1 MKNKKITLS
10 DSVYLDLNTQKICF
24 TLNGETKSER
34 VSPKMYNVI
43 VRMTQS
49 AEPHESKVYLTKEM
63 YIDFADRTLCR
74 ADGESVQS
82 ENLKPKMYGVLAYL
96 YENHG
101 VQSQEKIMNN
111 VWGYSENVGEL
122 PQVRTAV
129 AQIRD
134 AMKRL
139 CPETNPTEILETR
152 HGGGYKL
159 NTLERYDEYTAEQIL
174 DMYIRALKRDY
185 QRRYD
190 ESYEIY
196 CKLAR
201 QNHAPSVNS
210 VGIAYA
216 KGQGVEKD
224 EAKGFEYY
232 RKAADMGY
240 SVAQLNTGD
249 CYKEGRGTPIN
260 LEIAVTY
267 YLLAATNPNNPDED
281 AMFRLYECYRDGV
294 GVEKNIDKAAYW
306 RSLAESNGRVEHR
319 DFYKE
324 N

>member
-1 MKNKKITLS
+1 MKNRKITLS
-10 DSVYLDLNTQKICF
+10 DSVYLDPDTHKICF
-24 TLNGETKSER
+24 TLNGETKEER
-34 VSPKMYNVI
+34 ASPKMHNVI

-49 AEPHESKVYLTKEM
+49 TEPHKSRVYLTKEM

-74 ADGESVQS
+74 TDGEGVKN

-96 YENHG
+96 CENHG
-101 VQSQEKIMNN
+101 VQSQDKILDN
-111 VWGYSENVGEL
+111 VWEYSETMEE
-122 PQVRTAV
+122 QVRAV
-129 AQIRD
+129 VWQIRA

-139 CPETNPTEILETR
+139 CPETDPAEILETY

-159 NTLERYDEYTAEQIL
+159 NTLERYDEYTAEQML

-190 ESYEIY
+190 ESFEIY

-224 EAKGFEYY
+224 EEKGFEYY

-240 SVAQLNTGD
+240 SAAQLNTGD
-249 CYKEGRGTPIN
+249 CYKEGRGTSVN
-260 LEIAVTY
+260 LEMAVTY
-267 YLLAATNPNNPDED
+267 YLLGANNPNNPDED

-294 GVEKNIDKAAYW
+294 GVERDIDKAVYW
-306 RSLAESNGRVEHR
+306 RSLAESKGRVEHR

>member
-1 MKNKKITLS
+1 MKNKNIALS

-24 TLNGETKSER
+24 TLNGETKSEH
-34 VSPKMYNVI
+34 VSPKMYKVI
-43 VRMTQS
+43 VGITQS
-49 AEPHESKVYLTKEM
+49 AEPHESRAYLTKEM

-74 ADGESVQS
+74 TDGEDVKT
-82 ENLKPKMYGVLAYL
+82 ENLKPKMYSVLAYL

-101 VQSQEKIMNN
+101 VQSQDKIFNN
-111 VWGYSENVGEL
+111 VWAYSAMGGL
-122 PQVRTAV
+122 QQVRAAV
-129 AQIRD
+129 LQIRA

-139 CPETNPTEILETR
+139 CPETDPAEILETY

-159 NTLERYDEYTAEQIL
+159 NTLERYDEYTAEQML

-190 ESYEIY
+190 ESFEIY

-224 EAKGFEYY
+224 EEKGFEYY

-240 SVAQLNTGD
+240 SAAQLNTGD

-260 LEIAVTY
+260 LEMAFTY
-267 YLLAATNPNNPDED
+267 YRLAATNLNNPDED

-294 GVEKNIDKAAYW
+294 GVERDIDKAAYW
-306 RSLAESNGRVEHR
+306 RSLAESKGRVEHR
-319 DFYKE
+319 DFYE